1 MKNLILILT
10 VVLLINC
17 SRNEEPI
24 TTNTALFSNK
34 EIVDKPFKVKSGVIK
49 YQISLEGTVLDNKM
63 KGSGTETRYFKDWGN
78 TLLKQTIMNKT
89 INNGVNETH
98 QQIKNTQKIIANYK
112 YTVDY
117 KTKTITKEKVNFNA
131 TERSVLEQNGAVNL
145 GYEVIQG
152 YNCSIW
158 KIDNTKQWLYK
169 GIPLKTEIKIMGV
182 TTVKE
187 CILANFNFYITE
199 DVFNLPSY
207 PIKGL

>member
-1 MKNLILILT
+1 MKNLILIIT
-10 VVLLINC
+10 IMLLINC

-24 TTNTALFSNK
+24 TTSVELFSKQEMVNN
-34 EIVDKPFKVKSGVIK
+34 PFQVKSGVIK
-49 YQISLEGTVLDNKM
+49 YQISLKGAVLDNKIN
-63 KGSGTETRYFKDWGN
+63 GLGTETRYFKNWGN
-78 TLLKQTIMNKT
+78 TLLKQTLINKT
-89 INNGVNETH
+89 INNGVNKTH
-98 QQIKNTQKIIANYK
+98 QQIKSTQKIIANYK

-117 KTKTITKEKVNFNA
+117 KIKIITKEKVNFNS
-131 TERSVLEQNGAVNL
+131 TDSSILEQNGAINL
-145 GYEVIQG
+145 GCEVIQG

-182 TTVKE
+182 TTIKE
-187 CILANFNFYITE
+187 CVLANFNFYITE